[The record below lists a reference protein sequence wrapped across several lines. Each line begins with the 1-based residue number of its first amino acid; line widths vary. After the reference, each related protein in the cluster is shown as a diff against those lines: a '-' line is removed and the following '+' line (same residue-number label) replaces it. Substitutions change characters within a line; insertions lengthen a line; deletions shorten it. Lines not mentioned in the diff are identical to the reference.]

1 MAAIIRRM
9 SLLADTL
16 LVTELARS
24 DMARRSGEVGSPTAA
39 EEEVDTEEGFRFS
52 ARGELVTLST
62 VLGWS

>member
-24 DMARRSGEVGSPTAA
+24 DMARRSGDVGSPTA
-39 EEEVDTEEGFRFS
+39 EEEVDTEEGFRFN